1 MAEPTSMTSS
11 PPARS
16 FDWKNLAFRATSAA
30 ILIPAVLAAVWYG
43 GGPFL
48 LMIAISVGL
57 MSIEWGKMSAPD
69 APAEVAVAISV
80 AVLAAVFAAYTG
92 WYRSAWGLMIGGAMI
107 AAVASRGRADRA
119 MDAAYGVIYIA
130 PACIALVWLRDV
142 SREQFAWATAW
153 TPGEGVSWTLVT
165 VAVTWAADIGAYAAG
180 NLFRGPKL
188 WPRISPNKTWSGFIG
203 GLVVSS
209 LAAVAVNGLVSTGL
223 SSGAAALVGF
233 VGGLATMAGDL
244 WESILKRRF
253 GVKDSGD
260 LIPGHGGILDRVDG
274 LMFALIVVGV
284 ARLAHIHG
292 WLF

>member
-1 MAEPTSMTSS
+1 MTSS

-16 FDWKNLAFRATSAA
+16 FDWKNLAYRLASAVV
-30 ILIPAVLAAVWYG
+30 LIPAVLAAVWYG

-48 LMIAISVGL
+48 LMIAIAIGL

-80 AVLAAVFAAYTG
+80 AALAAVFAAYTG
-92 WYRSAWGLMIGGAMI
+92 WYRSAWGLMIGGAFI
-107 AAVASRGRADRA
+107 AAAASRGRAERA

-142 SREQFAWATAW
+142 SHEPFRWSIG
-153 TPGEGVSWTLVT
+153 PGVSWTLMT
-165 VAVTWAADIGAYAAG
+165 MAVTWAADIGAYAAG
-180 NLFRGPKL
+180 NVFRGPKL
-188 WPRISPNKTWSGFIG
+188 WPRISPNKTWSGFVG
-203 GLVVSS
+203 GLIV
-209 LAAVAVNGLVSTGL
+209 AATVAVLVNNVVATGL
-223 SSGAAALVGF
+223 STAAAAAIGV

-260 LIPGHGGILDRVDG
+260 LIPGHGGLLDRVDG
-274 LMFALIVVGV
+274 LMFALIVVAL
-284 ARLAHIHG
+284 ARLAHNHG
-292 WLF
+292 WLV

>member
-16 FDWKNLAFRATSAA
+16 FDWKNLAYRLASALV
-30 ILIPAVLAAVWYG
+30 LIPAVLAAVWYG

-48 LMIAISVGL
+48 LMIAISIGL

-69 APAEVAVAISV
+69 APAEVAVAICV
-80 AVLAAVFAAYTG
+80 AALAAVFAAYTG
-92 WYRSAWGLMIGGAMI
+92 WYRSAWGLLIGGAMI
-107 AAVASRGRADRA
+107 AAVASRGRAERA

-142 SREQFAWATAW
+142 NREPFAW

-180 NLFRGPKL
+180 NVFKGPKL
-188 WPRISPNKTWSGFIG
+188 WPRISPNKTWSGFVG

-209 LAAVAVNGLVSTGL
+209 AVAVLVNRFVSTGL
-223 SSGAAALVGF
+223 SEAAAALVGL
-233 VGGLATMAGDL
+233 VAGLATMAGDL

-260 LIPGHGGILDRVDG
+260 LIPGHGGLLDRVDG
-274 LMFALIVVGV
+274 LMFALIVVAL

>member
-16 FDWKNLAFRATSAA
+16 FDWKNLAYRLASAVV
-30 ILIPAVLAAVWYG
+30 LIPAVLAAVWYG

-48 LMIAISVGL
+48 LMIAISIGL

-69 APAEVAVAISV
+69 APAEFAVGICVAA
-80 AVLAAVFAAYTG
+80 LAAVFAAYTG
-92 WYRSAWGLMIGGAMI
+92 WYRSAWGLLIGGAII
-107 AAVASRGRADRA
+107 AAVASRGRAERA

-142 SREQFAWATAW
+142 SREPFAW

-180 NLFRGPKL
+180 NVFKGPKL
-188 WPRISPNKTWSGFIG
+188 WPRISPNKTWSGFVG

-209 LAAVAVNGLVSTGL
+209 AVAVLVNRVVSTGL
-223 SSGAAALVGF
+223 SDATAALVG
-233 VGGLATMAGDL
+233 VVAGLATMAGDL

-260 LIPGHGGILDRVDG
+260 LIPGHGGLLDRVDG
-274 LMFALIVVGV
+274 LMFALIVVGL

>member
-16 FDWKNLAFRATSAA
+16 FDWKNLAYRLASAVV
-30 ILIPAVLAAVWYG
+30 LIPAVLAAVWYG

-48 LMIAISVGL
+48 LMIAISIGL

-69 APAEVAVAISV
+69 APAEVSVAICV
-80 AVLAAVFAAYTG
+80 AALAAVFAAYTG
-92 WYRSAWGLMIGGAMI
+92 WYRSAWGLMIGGAFI

-142 SREQFAWATAW
+142 SREPFAW

-180 NLFRGPKL
+180 NVFKGPKL
-188 WPRISPNKTWSGFIG
+188 WPRISPNKTWSGFVG

-209 LAAVAVNGLVSTGL
+209 AVAVLVNRFVSTGL
-223 SSGAAALVGF
+223 SEGAAALVGLIA
-233 VGGLATMAGDL
+233 GLATMAGDL
-244 WESILKRRF
+244 WESMIKRRF

-260 LIPGHGGILDRVDG
+260 LIPGHGGLLDRVDG
-274 LMFALIVVGV
+274 LMFALIVVGL

>member
-1 MAEPTSMTSS
+1 MAEQTSMTSS

-16 FDWKNLAFRATSAA
+16 FDWKNLAFRAASAA
-30 ILIPAVLAAVWYG
+30 VLIPAVLAAVWYG

-48 LMIAISVGL
+48 LMIAISIGL

-80 AVLAAVFAAYTG
+80 AALAAVFAAYTG
-92 WYRSAWGLMIGGAMI
+92 WYRSAWGLMIGGAFI
-107 AAVASRGRADRA
+107 AATASRGRAERA
-119 MDAAYGVIYIA
+119 MDAAYGVIYVA

-142 SREQFAWATAW
+142 SREPFAW

-180 NLFRGPKL
+180 NVFKGPKL
-188 WPRISPNKTWSGFIG
+188 WPRISPNKTWSGFVG

-209 LAAVAVNGLVSTGL
+209 AVAVAVNRFVSTGL
-223 SSGAAALVGF
+223 SQQAAALVGLIA
-233 VGGLATMAGDL
+233 GLATMAGDL

-260 LIPGHGGILDRVDG
+260 LIPGHGGLLDRVDG
-274 LMFALIVVGV
+274 LMFALIVVGL

-292 WLF
+292 WLS